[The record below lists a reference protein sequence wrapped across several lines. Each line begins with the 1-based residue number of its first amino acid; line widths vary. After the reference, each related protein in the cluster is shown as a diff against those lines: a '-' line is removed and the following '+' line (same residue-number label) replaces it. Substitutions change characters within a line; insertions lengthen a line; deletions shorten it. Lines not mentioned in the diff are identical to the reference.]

1 MEFRIEQDSLGE
13 IEVPVDFYWGAQTQ
27 RSFENFPIGNEIM
40 PEEVIRAI
48 SVIKYA
54 AAKANKDLGKL
65 DSKRSDLICKI
76 AEEIYSQPLNDFPLV
91 VWQTGSGTQ
100 SNMNVNEVIA
110 NKGNE
115 LVGEKLLHP
124 NDHVNMSQSSNDVFP
139 TAMHIASIKVIIE
152 NLIPSI
158 DYLIESF
165 IELEKDFKDI
175 YKVGR
180 THLQD
185 AVPLSFS
192 QEISSWRMT
201 IENDKDQILLVL
213 DNLREVPIGGTAV
226 GTGLNTP
233 KGFDKLAAQ
242 YISQFTGQ
250 EVIVMD
256 NKFSGISCKSAIA
269 NTHGALKILAADL
282 LKITNDIRFL
292 ASGPRAGIGEL
303 ILPANEP
310 GSSIMPGKVNP
321 TQAEALA
328 MVCLQVMGNDV
339 TIGFAASQG
348 HFQLNTY
355 MPLIIY
361 NFLQSVTLLTD
372 SINSFTKRCVSGIK
386 PNREVINYYL
396 ENSLMVATALNT
408 SIGYDKA
415 SKAVKYAHDNN
426 LSLKEACLALDIL
439 TEEEYNDIINISEM
453 VGE

>member
-40 PEEVIRAI
+40 PEELIRAI

-65 DSKRSDLICKI
+65 NSKRSDLICKI

-115 LVGEKLLHP
+115 LVGQKLLHP

-372 SINSFTKRCVSGIK
+372 SINSFTKRCVSEIK

-408 SIGYDKA
+408 SIGYDKVA
-415 SKAVKYAHDNN
+415 KAVNYAHENN

-439 TEEEYNDIINISEM
+439 TEEEYNDIIDIREM